1 MPRAV
6 VAFLIASLALPAVAQ
21 GQGSGVVVDPDSPA
35 GTEYA
40 IPLEEARRQ
49 GAPDRE
55 QRGGRNADPPLFG
68 EGIERAPS
76 ASAAGGVTAGSAGG
90 GEGSGGGGGDGDRDR
105 DRGAGEAADGEVLG
119 AQQTEPER
127 PRGSMAVEAAARGG
141 SDALLTAGIAGT
153 VLAVGLLVGFVLRR
167 VLRSE

>member
-1 MPRAV
+1 MTRTV
-6 VAFLIASLALPAVAQ
+6 IAFLIGSLALPAVAQ

-49 GAPDRE
+49 GAPVDE
-55 QRGGRNADPPLFG
+55 QRGGGRNADPPLFG

-76 ASAAGGVTAGSAGG
+76 ASAAGGGSAGSAGG
-90 GEGSGGGGGDGDRDR
+90 DERNGGGGDGDR
-105 DRGAGEAADGEVLG
+105 GAGKRGEGEVLG
-119 AQQTEPER
+119 AQETAREDS
-127 PRGSMAVEAAARGG
+127 RGSMAVEAAARGG

-153 VLAVGLLVGFVLRR
+153 VLAVGLLVGFGLRR